1 MDIINTHIHL
11 IEIDKVMQEKEKYL
25 TFLESIASFKRIQ
38 ETIPL
43 LSLETVLG
51 QMDEAGIAKGVLF
64 ACDAPILYASN
75 EFVAETCRKNSD
87 RLSGFASVN
96 PKQKDAPKILEDAVK
111 NLDLKGLKLHP
122 PLQDF
127 FPNDK
132 EAWPLYQ
139 QAVTLN
145 IPVVFHVGST
155 PFGSLVKLAQ
165 ADPMLLDEVA
175 IAFPATK
182 IILTHL
188 GTMWHNEAFMVVE
201 KNPNVFIDTA
211 AYPYEIAQLLTPELV
226 QRIGETKIVFGTD
239 FPMPYEGRV
248 HRMKDYVEAIND
260 LELSGDVKKKIF
272 AANFEHLFRC

>member
-51 QMDEAGIAKGVLF
+51 QMDEAGISEGVLF
-64 ACDAPILYASN
+64 ACDAPVLYASN
-75 EFVAETCRKNSD
+75 EFVAETCRKCSD
-87 RLSGFASVN
+87 RLCGFASVN
-96 PKQKDAPKILEDAVK
+96 PKRKDAASVLRDAVQ
-111 NLDLKGLKLHP
+111 NLGLKGLKLHP

-127 FPNDK
+127 YPNDPEVWPVYQ
-132 EAWPLYQ
+132 EAV
-139 QAVTLN
+139 ALN

-155 PFGSLVKLAQ
+155 PFGSMVKLSQ

-175 IAFPATK
+175 IAFPAMK

-211 AYPYEIAQLLTPELV
+211 AYPYEIPQLLTPQLV
-226 QRIGETKIVFGTD
+226 ERIGENKIIFGTD

-248 HRMKDYVEAIND
+248 HRMKDYVDAIDD
-260 LELSGDVKKKIF
+260 LALSADIKGKIF
-272 AANFEHLFRC
+272 SANFEHLFRC